1 MKSPATTTG
10 VFPQAQITGIV
21 LAGGRGQRM
30 GGIDKGL
37 VPLNGRPMVA
47 HVLDALRPQVGA
59 ILINANRNL
68 EQYGAFGY
76 EVVPD
81 AQDGYLGPL
90 AGLASGMQSATTPYV
105 VTVPCDSPLLG
116 EGIVKRLYDS
126 LMKDE
131 AEICVAHDG
140 ERTHPVFTL
149 LKRELLPSLLAFLD
163 AGDRKID
170 RWFANHKLAVAYFA
184 DMPQVFVNVNS
195 PEERQALEARITE
208 SRRC

>member
-1 MKSPATTTG
+1 MESSATATG
-10 VFPQAQITGIV
+10 AFPRDQITGIV

-30 GGIDKGL
+30 GGNDKGL
-37 VPLNGRPMVA
+37 VLLNGRPMVV

-68 EQYGAFGY
+68 DQYGEFGCK
-76 EVVPD
+76 VVPD
-81 AQDGYLGPL
+81 VLGGYLGPL

-116 EGIVKRLYDS
+116 EGIVKRMYDS
-126 LMKDE
+126 LTE
-131 AEICVAHDG
+131 AQAEICVAHDG

-149 LKRELLPSLLAFLD
+149 LQRDLLPSLLAFLE

-195 PEERQALEARITE
+195 PEERQALEAQLAE